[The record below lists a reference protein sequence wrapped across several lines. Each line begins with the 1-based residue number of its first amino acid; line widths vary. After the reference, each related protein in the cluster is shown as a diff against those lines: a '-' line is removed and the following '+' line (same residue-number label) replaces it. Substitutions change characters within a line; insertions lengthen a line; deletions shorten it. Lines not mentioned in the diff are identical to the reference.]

1 MTAHTRFM
9 TVLFVGALLAL
20 PGLAAAQEANAP
32 PIPVVE
38 VSGGYM
44 LMRDTD
50 LDENFPGG
58 WYFSGAANLTRWFGL
73 VGEAGGSYKKLEEG
87 FSGLGMASR
96 LQLYT
101 FLGGPRFF
109 YQAGRVVP
117 FAQVLAGAAHAR
129 AKVKMDFPDELGG
142 FQQYSLSETDFAI
155 QPGGGVTIYL
165 SDRVGVRL
173 AADYRALVDFSDEEW
188 DVASE
193 LRGMAG
199 LTFGWGAR

>member
-1 MTAHTRFM
+1 MTLLVAG
-9 TVLFVGALLAL
+9 VLLAW
-20 PGLAAAQEANAP
+20 PCTAAAQEANAP

-44 LMRDTD
+44 LMRDTE

-73 VGEAGGSYKKLEEG
+73 VAEAAGSYKKVEEG
-87 FSGLGMASR
+87 AFGLNFSNR

-117 FAQVLAGAAHAR
+117 FAQVLAGAAHVRLKTEA
-129 AKVKMDFPDELGG
+129 DLPPELGG
-142 FQQYSLSETDFAI
+142 RMRSNFSETDFAI

-165 SDRVGVRL
+165 SERVGVRL
-173 AADYRALVDFSDEEW
+173 AADYRSIIDVEDGDWGFLHEFRAL
-188 DVASE
+188 
-193 LRGMAG
+193 GG